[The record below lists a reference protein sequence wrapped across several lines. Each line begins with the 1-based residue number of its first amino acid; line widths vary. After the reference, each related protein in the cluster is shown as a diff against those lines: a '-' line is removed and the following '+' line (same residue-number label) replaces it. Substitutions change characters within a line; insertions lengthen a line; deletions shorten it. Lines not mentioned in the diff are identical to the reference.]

1 MMYLTQWFSKTK
13 LIDAWGDDVVVPIS
27 NWNTLQLKSL
37 IKDISRLYEIPF
49 SEVNP
54 VTSKMLAEAT
64 PLAKARH
71 GIKAGV
77 YTPTLSE
84 VMEFSESLQGFFRKH
99 PKIEKHCR
107 DLAGQVKSCSRH
119 AGGVVIGESLNQYM
133 PLIASKGVR
142 QTPWSEGQNVRQLE
156 PMGFIKFDILGLS
169 TLRMIEDCIEKILRR
184 HHGIANPTFE
194 DIKKFYDSNLHPDKI
209 DLNDQKVY
217 ENIFHEGKW
226 VGIFQF
232 TENGAQTFAKQ
243 VKPRSI
249 IDISAITSIYRPGP
263 LSAGVDREFVEAHNS
278 PENVKYINDLVQEV
292 TEETHGFLIFQ
303 EQIAML
309 AHKFGRNLT
318 LDEGNLLR
326 KVLTKKGTGKGH
338 EVKDAI
344 HEKFV
349 LGCQDKGMPLWQAE
363 DLWKTFEYFSGYGFN
378 KSHAVSYSIISYQCA
393 WLCNYYT
400 TEWVASFL
408 DKEPE
413 SRKEKAINL
422 AKQHGYSIQPL
433 SVNKSG
439 RTWEILDET
448 TLVAPLTTIK
458 GLGDKA
464 IDQILAHRPFET
476 IEEFLFHDEI
486 VYSKLNKKCLD
497 ALARS
502 GAMRELQD
510 DRFTGDKHFWTATCV
525 DRPRKLKNLG
535 ENIEKYRPEGNFTDD
550 ERIDFLANL
559 TGIFP
564 INLVLDESIQRKLD
578 QHCIPPISE
587 YDPRVGN
594 VLGYCSSVTKKKTK
608 GGKLFYVAKV
618 IDSNSVETTIR
629 CWSVNPERDILYIIY
644 DQATILTHGVN
655 SRRLEQNMGYVGL
668 NLTDITQYVI
678 IYYSNQRR
686 YKMVKSRKRDTK
698 NL

>member
-1 MMYLTQWFSKTK
+1 MMYLTQWFSKTS

-64 PLAKARH
+64 PLSQSKTWH
-71 GIKAGV
+71 QGWCL
-77 YTPTLSE
+77 YSNSSE

-194 DIKKFYDSNLHPDKI
+194 DIKKFYDSHLHPDKI
-209 DLNDQKVY
+209 DLNDQAVY

-309 AHKFGRNLT
+309 AHKLGRNLT

-349 LGCQDKGMPLWQAE
+349 LGCQDKGML
-363 DLWKTFEYFSGYGFN
+363 
-378 KSHAVSYSIISYQCA
+378 
-393 WLCNYYT
+393 
-400 TEWVASFL
+400 
-408 DKEPE
+408 
-413 SRKEKAINL
+413 
-422 AKQHGYSIQPL
+422 
-433 SVNKSG
+433 
-439 RTWEILDET
+439 
-448 TLVAPLTTIK
+448 
-458 GLGDKA
+458 
-464 IDQILAHRPFET
+464 
-476 IEEFLFHDEI
+476 
-486 VYSKLNKKCLD
+486 
-497 ALARS
+497 
-502 GAMRELQD
+502 
-510 DRFTGDKHFWTATCV
+510 
-525 DRPRKLKNLG
+525 
-535 ENIEKYRPEGNFTDD
+535 
-550 ERIDFLANL
+550 
-559 TGIFP
+559 
-564 INLVLDESIQRKLD
+564 
-578 QHCIPPISE
+578 
-587 YDPRVGN
+587 
-594 VLGYCSSVTKKKTK
+594 
-608 GGKLFYVAKV
+608 
-618 IDSNSVETTIR
+618 
-629 CWSVNPERDILYIIY
+629 
-644 DQATILTHGVN
+644 
-655 SRRLEQNMGYVGL
+655 
-668 NLTDITQYVI
+668 
-678 IYYSNQRR
+678 
-686 YKMVKSRKRDTK
+686 
-698 NL
+698 

>member
-1 MMYLTQWFSKTK
+1 
-13 LIDAWGDDVVVPIS
+13 
-27 NWNTLQLKSL
+27 
-37 IKDISRLYEIPF
+37 
-49 SEVNP
+49 
-54 VTSKMLAEAT
+54 
-64 PLAKARH
+64 
-71 GIKAGV
+71 
-77 YTPTLSE
+77 
-84 VMEFSESLQGFFRKH
+84 
-99 PKIEKHCR
+99 
-107 DLAGQVKSCSRH
+107 
-119 AGGVVIGESLNQYM
+119 
-133 PLIASKGVR
+133 
-142 QTPWSEGQNVRQLE
+142 
-156 PMGFIKFDILGLS
+156 
-169 TLRMIEDCIEKILRR
+169 
-184 HHGIANPTFE
+184 
-194 DIKKFYDSNLHPDKI
+194 
-209 DLNDQKVY
+209 
-217 ENIFHEGKW
+217 
-226 VGIFQF
+226 
-232 TENGAQTFAKQ
+232 
-243 VKPRSI
+243 
-249 IDISAITSIYRPGP
+249 
-263 LSAGVDREFVEAHNS
+263 VDREFVEAHNS

-309 AHKFGRNLT
+309 AHKLGRNLT

-349 LGCQDKGMPLWQAE
+349 LGCQDKGMPLYQAE
-363 DLWKTFEYFSGYGFN
+363 ELWKTFEYFSGYGFN

-393 WLCNYYT
+393 WLCHYYT

-422 AKQHGYSIQPL
+422 AKQHGYTIQPL

-476 IEEFLFHDEI
+476 IEEFLFHDKI

-497 ALARS
+497 ALARA

-564 INLVLDESIQRKLD
+564 INLVIDESIQRKLD
-578 QHCIPPISE
+578 QYRVPPISE
-587 YDPRVGN
+587 YDP
-594 VLGYCSSVTKKKTK
+594 VLGMCWCIVREVTKKKTK
-608 GGKLFYVAKV
+608 NGKLFYVVDV
-618 IDSNSVETTIR
+618 IDNNSVQTRLR
-629 CWSVNPERDILYIIY
+629 CWSVNPERDILYINRPYMIKPQHN
-644 DQATILTHGVN
+644 DTWGFSTRG
-655 SRRLEQNMGYVGL
+655 SL
-668 NLTDITQYVI
+668 NRTWVMLG
-678 IYYSNQRR
+678 
-686 YKMVKSRKRDTK
+686 
-698 NL
+698 